1 MPTLSQ
7 YTIQVQ
13 RLLHDPTGTLY
24 PVSDIQ
30 AYINE
35 TRSRLALQAECVRV
49 LYAYNDAAKFTVAA
63 TTAGTRTVT
72 VVSTVG
78 IAVGQLATGLT
89 GIILGTYVTA
99 IPPQTS
105 AGTITVSIAIA
116 AGSGTLTLTP
126 PYQTVVGQEV
136 YPYPSNVLLSA
147 GIQNVIQVKSVAVNW
162 GGVNGSSKP
171 MLEQW
176 SFTKYQAFLGYY
188 GPNLQG
194 NPAVWTSYQNSV
206 AMRPVPSSVWPIQLD
221 AICSVVD
228 LVDDT
233 SVEALPFPYTDSVKY
248 YAAYLAYMNSQNPE
262 PSKAMLTLYN
272 QTMNEARSFTQRTF
286 VPYVYR

>member
-7 YTIQVQ
+7 YTTQVQ

-24 PVSDIQ
+24 PVTDVQ

-49 LYAYNDAAKFTVAA
+49 LYAFNDSAAFTTTA
-63 TTAGTRTVT
+63 TTNGTNIVT
-72 VVSTVG
+72 VLSTTN

-89 GIILGTYVTA
+89 GIVTGTYVTG
-99 IPPQTS
+99 IPPNTS
-105 AGTITVSIAIA
+105 AGTISVSIPIP
-116 AGSGTLTLTP
+116 AGSGTLKLTP
-126 PYQTVVGQEV
+126 NYQTVVGQEV
-136 YPYPSNVLLSA
+136 YPYPQNVLLSA
-147 GIQNVIQVKSVAVNW
+147 GILNVVQVKSVAVNW

-176 SFTKYQAFLGYY
+176 SFTRYQAFLGYY

-228 LVDDT
+228 LVDDN
-233 SVEALPFPYTDSVKY
+233 SVEALPYPYTDSVKY
-248 YAAYLAYMNSQNPE
+248 YAAYLALMNSQNPDTADRME
-262 PSKAMLTLYN
+262 ALYN
-272 QTMNEARSFTQRTF
+272 KTINEARSFTQRTF
-286 VPYVYR
+286 VPFIYR